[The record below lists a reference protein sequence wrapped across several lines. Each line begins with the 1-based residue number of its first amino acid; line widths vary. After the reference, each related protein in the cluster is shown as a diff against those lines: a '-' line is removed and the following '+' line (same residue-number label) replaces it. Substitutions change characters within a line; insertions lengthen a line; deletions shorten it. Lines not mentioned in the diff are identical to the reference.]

1 MKEST
6 VSSRLREYL
15 TFKSWTAKD
24 FERITGLGN
33 GTAARIGEAT
43 RKTTFVRIS
52 NSDVD
57 LNIKW
62 LLTGEGEMLK
72 PKEQKTDGNAEMVG
86 RAFRASTPDEGVA
99 NVRFFAVTPT
109 ATFQEFCDGES
120 EDPEYIPVIAPANEY
135 IDESSCVFEIH
146 GESMLPMIPDKA
158 RVLCREIPPTKWH
171 NISEGVIVI
180 AYRDR
185 FVIKRVIKNRLG
197 NDDYLV
203 IASDNP
209 DYPGEETVSRAD
221 IRCIS
226 QARQVLSYPIR

>member
-1 MKEST
+1 MLNSVKERLSAYLEHKGVNKSEFGRRIG
-6 VSSRLREYL
+6 VSSAFVSSMR
-15 TFKSWTAKD
+15 KSIQPDKIALIQIE
-24 FERITGLGN
+24 FP
-33 GTAARIGEAT
+33 
-43 RKTTFVRIS
+43 
-52 NSDVD
+52 D
-57 LNIKW
+57 LDTSW

-185 FVIKRVIKNRLG
+185 FVIKRVINNRLG
-197 NDDYLV
+197 NDDYLI

-209 DYPGEETVSRAD
+209 DYPGEETVFRAD
-221 IRCIS
+221 IRCIF

>member
-1 MKEST
+1 MENSVKQ
-6 VSSRLREYL
+6 RLIEFLKYL
-15 TFKSWTAKD
+15 KMGQNK
-24 FERITGLGN
+24 FEKLVG
-33 GTAARIGEAT
+33 
-43 RKTTFVRIS
+43 IS
-52 NSDVD
+52 NGYIAHLKANPSPEKINMICSVYPELNVD
-57 LNIKW
+57 W

-158 RVLCREIPPTKWH
+158 RVLSREIPPTKWH

-197 NDDYLV
+197 NDDYLI

-209 DYPGEETVSRAD
+209 DYPGEETVFRAD
-221 IRCIS
+221 IRCIF

>member
-1 MKEST
+1 MGLNDRVLKFIAHKG
-6 VSSRLREYL
+6 LAAQ
-15 TFKSWTAKD
+15 K
-24 FERITGLGN
+24 FERLVGLSN
-33 GTAARIGEAT
+33 GAVNKMGDNT
-43 RKTTFVRIS
+43 RKSTLDKIS
-52 NSDVD
+52 NTFPE
-57 LNIKW
+57 LNRVW

-221 IRCIS
+221 IRCIF

>member
-1 MKEST
+1 MTIKQRLKEFIKNQHLTTSEFEKRCRLSNGY
-6 VSSRLREYL
+6 VSSMR
-15 TFKSWTAKD
+15 K
-24 FERITGLGN
+24 GLG
-33 GTAARIGEAT
+33 EE
-43 RKTTFVRIS
+43 K
-52 NSDVD
+52 
-57 LNIKW
+57 LNNVLKEFPTLSREW
-62 LLTGEGEMLK
+62 LLFGEGEMLK

-120 EDPEYIPVIAPANEY
+120 EAPEYIPVVAPANEY

-221 IRCIS
+221 IRCIF